1 MMILQKIKDWVVD
14 MFTLGDDK
22 MPDSETIEAIE
33 SGVEFRGAK
42 LWILVLAIFVASL
55 GLNTNSAAVIIGAM
69 LISPLMGP
77 IIGMG
82 LAIGINDFMLFKR
95 AAKNYLV
102 ATVFS
107 VATATLYF
115 LITPF
120 DEAQSELLARTSPTI
135 YDVGIALCGG
145 LAGIVAL
152 SSKSQRM
159 GNVIPGVAIA
169 TALMP
174 PLCTVGFGLGTGNW
188 LFALGALYLY
198 LINTIF
204 ISLATFI
211 GVAFVM
217 RYPKKVFVDKAR
229 EKRVKQIIT
238 FISIITIIPSVYITF
253 QMVQETIFKDRCQ
266 DFCREVVQTDKAK
279 IISHEYDYA
288 HRTIRVVLLGEEV
301 DSLEIEK
308 MRKSQVL
315 YGLNNAV
322 LELVQGTKGLDEES
336 VKGMISESKNKLLA
350 TQRQLVENTQE
361 IRVLRDSI
369 EHAQTVTESSRILLP
384 ELTALYPQVTSVT
397 TGQSLRTYW
406 ADSVMLDTTVFL
418 VDVAV
423 SSDIAPSDEA
433 RMNSWLQMR
442 LGRND
447 IQLHVM
453 LDAPNKAN
461 SAKSTL
467 TKTTKTRR

>member
-1 MMILQKIKDWVVD
+1 

-169 TALMP
+169 TVASQ
-174 PLCTVGFGLGTGNW
+174 
-188 LFALGALYLY
+188 YL
-198 LINTIF
+198 
-204 ISLATFI
+204 S
-211 GVAFVM
+211 AF
-217 RYPKKVFVDKAR
+217 
-229 EKRVKQIIT
+229 QI
-238 FISIITIIPSVYITF
+238 
-253 QMVQETIFKDRCQ
+253 M
-266 DFCREVVQTDKAK
+266 
-279 IISHEYDYA
+279 
-288 HRTIRVVLLGEEV
+288 
-301 DSLEIEK
+301 
-308 MRKSQVL
+308 
-315 YGLNNAV
+315 
-322 LELVQGTKGLDEES
+322 
-336 VKGMISESKNKLLA
+336 
-350 TQRQLVENTQE
+350 
-361 IRVLRDSI
+361 
-369 EHAQTVTESSRILLP
+369 RILFNPKDDYKLRFK
-384 ELTALYPQVTSVT
+384 ELKLHKDQV
-397 TGQSLRTYW
+397 
-406 ADSVMLDTTVFL
+406 
-418 VDVAV
+418 
-423 SSDIAPSDEA
+423 
-433 RMNSWLQMR
+433 
-442 LGRND
+442 
-447 IQLHVM
+447 
-453 LDAPNKAN
+453 
-461 SAKSTL
+461 
-467 TKTTKTRR
+467 